1 MNIQNRHIS
10 WLNIFQAYEKED
22 EAPAEA
28 KKTKAEV
35 EMQQLRL

>member
-1 MNIQNRHIS
+1 MNIQYCHIS
-10 WLNIFQAYEKED
+10 WMNIFQAYKKED